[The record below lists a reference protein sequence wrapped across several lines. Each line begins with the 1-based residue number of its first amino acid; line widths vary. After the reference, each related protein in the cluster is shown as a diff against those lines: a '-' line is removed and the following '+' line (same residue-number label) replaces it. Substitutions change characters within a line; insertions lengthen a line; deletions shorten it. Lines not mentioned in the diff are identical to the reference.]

1 MQCESQVHH
10 CRCLLVHGGA
20 SGTPATTWELLWCG
34 WGVFLCSLERVLLC
48 IAGPSHFL
56 TFFSDFG
63 SSPEPQCRV
72 RVRYTTAGEQGS
84 VRDARGHLGVAQEW
98 LGSVSEQFRTGFVVY
113 RKFSILI
120 SSRLLAGSMPRSEMP
135 KYYFSHDTYT
145 FSTIYVRKLYKNQL
159 HTKNQLI
166 TLKNKIVV
174 PIPLPEAVLKLLTVA
189 A

>member
-1 MQCESQVHH
+1 MHE
-10 CRCLLVHGGA
+10 GA
-20 SGTPATTWELLWCG
+20 SGTPSTTRALLRSG
-34 WGVFLCSLERVLLC
+34 WGVFLCSLERGLLC
-48 IAGPSHFL
+48 IAGLSLFL
-56 TFFSDFG
+56 TFSSDSR
-63 SSPEPQCRV
+63 SSSEPSCCV
-72 RVRYTTAGEQGS
+72 MVSYTTAGARGS

-135 KYYFSHDTYT
+135 KYYFSHDPYT

-174 PIPLPEAVLKLLTVA
+174 PIPLWLPSKPVLKLLT
-189 A
+189 